1 MEEARRRP
9 AKLKGPRGPGGWSYA
24 LELCP
29 LRLPRKAGDWTLA
42 WEREGCAGSGVE
54 KAVPETSPTGTQG
67 HWSPLS
73 DVPSYSRQAGGC
85 AEEVTLETAQA
96 RGLCPPLGLGPT
108 VPGVQSCC
116 GGVRSRKMLSCTS
129 TALREGSSLNWG
141 PGPRPSPSSA
151 QAT

>member
-9 AKLKGPRGPGGWSYA
+9 AKLKGPGGPGSWSYA

-29 LRLPRKAGDWTLA
+29 LQLPRKAGDWTPA
-42 WEREGCAGSGVE
+42 WEREGCAGCGVE

-85 AEEVTLETAQA
+85 AEEVTSETAQA
-96 RGLCPPLGLGPT
+96 RGLCPPLGLGPHRPWGAELLGWCQ
-108 VPGVQSCC
+108 VPQDAVLHFQ
-116 GGVRSRKMLSCTS
+116 
-129 TALREGSSLNWG
+129 G
-141 PGPRPSPSSA
+141 PERGQLLKLGPWAPP
-151 QAT
+151 